1 MITIDISHICGI
13 IVRKSLIAKGMNPLS
28 KSGAPS
34 AMLSAEIY
42 QEVFRS
48 ANDAF
53 VIFRPQ
59 DELILEVNPRAEELY
74 GYSREELIGMSLK
87 TLTLNVSRGEAE
99 IEKLLQSGRYEN
111 FETQHRYRNGTVIS
125 LQCNAS
131 VIRFEGSPAILSV
144 FRDVSDFKRVEA
156 ELRQRTAHLAALIDA
171 NPLGIAVLDRQQ
183 KVLTCNRT
191 FTKIFQWEEAEITHC
206 TFDEIVAPEGLLSEA
221 QSISQA
227 VTEGQQTVRITTR
240 RKRKDGTLVDVEV
253 MAVPLIVDDKLVG
266 SFGIYQDISERVS
279 LQQQLLESQKMEAIG
294 RLAGGVA
301 HDLNNMLTAITI
313 HAQLLHSKLSPELQ
327 QHTNQICLAAERA
340 SATVQQLLAFSRKQ
354 AAFPRVIPLNTTITD
369 LMGMLRPLI
378 REELDLNFVG
388 HPEELYVQIDPSHLA
403 QVLVNLVVNARDAIK
418 NRGTIFL
425 RTSVRK
431 IAPGNAREAE
441 LPPGDYA
448 VIEVL
453 DNGTGM
459 TPEIKAR
466 IFEPFFTTKDIGK
479 GTGLGLATVYGI
491 VMQNK
496 GNIEVWSKVGQGS
509 SFQISLPLQKAVG
522 KNEVKAKR
530 HNLPGGTETVLLVE
544 DESTARS
551 AMSEFL
557 ENLGYEVLQAA
568 NGQDALAIYTERWR
582 EIRIVISDLIMPH
595 LNGVEMAQAI
605 WQDNPKLPVIFVSA
619 YGDEDV
625 RTKLPVDSLFFQKP
639 FRLDQVA
646 KAMRDALDKKTD

>member
-1 MITIDISHICGI
+1 MAGPS
-13 IVRKSLIAKGMNPLS
+13 SL
-28 KSGAPS
+28 
-34 AMLSAEIY
+34 LSAEIY
-42 QEVFRS
+42 QEVFKS
-48 ANDAF
+48 ANDAIL
-53 VIFRPQ
+53 IFRPQ
-59 DELILEVNPRAEELY
+59 DEVILEANPRAEELY

-87 TLTLNVSRGEAE
+87 TLTLNVARGEAE
-99 IEKLLQSGRYEN
+99 LEKLLQSGRYEN
-111 FETQHRYRNGTVIS
+111 FETQHRHRTGTVLS

-144 FRDVSDFKRVEA
+144 FRDMSEFKRVEA
-156 ELRQRTAHLAALIDA
+156 ELRQRTAHLSALVDA
-171 NPLGIAVLDRQQ
+171 NPLGIAVLDRQH
-183 KVLTCNRT
+183 KVLTCNST
-191 FTKIFQWEEAEITHC
+191 FTKIFQWKEAEITHC
-206 TFDEIVAPEGLLSEA
+206 TFDDIIAPEGLLAEA
-221 QSISQA
+221 QSISQT

-240 RKRKDGTLVDVEV
+240 RKRKDGTLADVEV
-253 MAVPLIVDDKLVG
+253 MAVPLTVDGKLVG
-266 SFGIYQDISERVS
+266 SFGLYQDISERVS

-327 QHTNQICLAAERA
+327 QHTNQICLATERA
-340 SATVQQLLAFSRKQ
+340 SSTVQQLLAFSRKQ

-378 REELDLNFVG
+378 REELDLNFVS
-388 HPEELYVQIDPSHLA
+388 HPAELHVQIDPSHLA
-403 QVLVNLVVNARDAIK
+403 QVLVNLVVNARDAIRS
-418 NRGTIFL
+418 RGTIFL
-425 RTSVRK
+425 RTSIRK
-431 IAPGNAREAE
+431 VAPGKAREAE

-453 DNGTGM
+453 DTGTGM
-459 TPEIKAR
+459 TPEVRAR

-496 GNIEVWSKVGQGS
+496 GNIEVWSKLGQGS
-509 SFQISLPLQKAVG
+509 SFQISLPLQKAAAQ
-522 KNEVKAKR
+522 NEVKVKR
-530 HNLPGGTETVLLVE
+530 HTLPGGTETILLVE
-544 DESTARS
+544 DEDTARS

-568 NGQDALAIYTERWR
+568 NGHDALAIYAERWT

-595 LNGVEMAQAI
+595 LNGVEMAQEI
-605 WQDNPKLPVIFVSA
+605 WKDHPNLPVIFVSA

-639 FRLDQVA
+639 FRLEQVA
-646 KAMRDALDKKTD
+646 KAMRDALDKKKPAKRI